1 MKGRIIAIGDIHG
14 CHEEFAELLRRL
26 KLTRADRLILLGD
39 LINRGPDS
47 RAVIDL
53 ARAHRAIALLG
64 NHERRLL
71 AYRRTKN
78 RAFLKGP
85 DAQTVRQL
93 RPSDW
98 AFLETMRLTYHA
110 RSLRTVFVHG
120 GFLPSQPWSKQPASI
135 VTHIQVI
142 DRTGQARKRTECASC
157 ASWADHWEGP
167 PFVIYGHTP
176 SFCIRRRKWSLG
188 IDTGCVGGGRLTAYI
203 LPEKRFVSV
212 KARKRYHS

>member
-26 KLTRADRLILLGD
+26 KLTPADRLILLGD

-53 ARAHRAIALLG
+53 ARKHRAIALLG
-64 NHERRLL
+64 NHEHRLL
-71 AYRRTKN
+71 TYRRTKK
-78 RAFLKGP
+78 RACLKAA
-85 DAQTVRQL
+85 DMQTIRQL

-98 AFLETMRLTYHA
+98 AFLRKMRLTYHA
-110 RSLRTVFVHG
+110 RSIDTVFVHG
-120 GFLPSQPWSKQPASI
+120 GFLPDRPWTKQPASV

-142 DRTGQARKRTECASC
+142 DRTGQPRKRTECASC
-157 ASWADHWEGP
+157 PPWADQWQGP
-167 PFVIYGHTP
+167 PFVIYGHIP
-176 SFCIRRRKWSLG
+176 GSRIRRRQWSLG
-188 IDTGCVGGGRLTAYI
+188 IDTGCVIGGRLTAYI

-212 KARKRYHS
+212 KARKRYHP

>member
-53 ARAHRAIALLG
+53 ARQHRAITLLG

-71 AYRRTKN
+71 AFRRTGN
-78 RAFLKGP
+78 RAYLKGP
-85 DAQTVRQL
+85 DAKTVRQL
-93 RPSDW
+93 RASDW
-98 AFLETMRLTYHA
+98 AYLRKMRLTYHA
-110 RSLRTVFVHG
+110 RSLQTVLVHG
-120 GFLPSQPWSKQPASI
+120 GFLPDRPWSKQPAAV
-135 VTHIQVI
+135 VTHIQVV
-142 DRTGQARKRTECASC
+142 DAAGRPRKRTECVGC
-157 ASWADHWEGP
+157 PSWADFWVGP

-176 SFCIRRRKWSLG
+176 GARIRRRQWSLG
-188 IDTGCVGGGRLTAYI
+188 IDTGCASGGRLTAYI
-203 LPEKRFVSV
+203 LPEKRFLSV
-212 KARKRYHS
+212 KARRRYHP